1 LEWKKEEA
9 MVLASSVNSR
19 REKRQRKWLV
29 RLDDLRMEG
38 ARWCLFCDGSST
50 KNRGAR
56 GREDRGGGLLLK
68 KRRSMGDGRWR
79 AVEEAWPEERRGRV
93 GEWSWIWSKGLFNGS
108 TEHKGV
114 KWTISHP
121 FNVNIQSN
129 KEST

>member
-1 LEWKKEEA
+1 

-68 KRRSMGDGRWR
+68 KRRSMGEGSWR

-93 GEWSWIWSKGLFNGS
+93 GEWSWIWSKGLFKGS

-121 FNVNIQSN
+121 FNVRENTIHA
-129 KEST
+129 TTTP